1 MQDQDV
7 RSLSKSSLWD
17 ITNSTLN
24 PNASQSA
31 SPIHR
36 GIILQILQIL
46 SSDENSNSQPDKPA
60 NKFLVL
66 SDSVYCDK
74 FLFYANAAKKFEEM
88 SLKPNDVLQ
97 CNIVSTKGKAL
108 VVIDFNVTSLSVPSQ
123 IGDPTD
129 ISECNS
135 RLPDGHITADIPRSR
150 QPVISNNKS
159 SYQNESQDSDR
170 NQYNPI
176 SMLNIYSM
184 DFMIRGRVLK
194 KDQLR
199 TFNSAKGQG
208 HVFSVQIMDDSQVPM
223 NIIKATFFNEMA
235 VKFHGELEEKKV
247 YIFCS
252 GDLKP
257 KNAKFNNTRH
267 QCEIIFNKKSS
278 IMESA
283 DAGHIAEETYNFELL
298 NMINSYDKY
307 HTLDILVV
315 VKTVAEPEE
324 INLRAGGTTTK
335 RTVSVYDES
344 GLAVDFSVWG
354 NMKGEE
360 HLAPGTI
367 VAVRNVSVNEFR
379 GRCLSSKS
387 DTYASTDFPQDLTR
401 YKELLQFCES
411 GTQIHSLN
419 PERGAEGS
427 TYKPR
432 YIKTFREIEDDA
444 AVKFGSVHDDDRKK
458 PIFYNAMGIVS
469 YIPGKNLYYNA
480 CPVDKCAKKLTE
492 SGDGHWQCEKCGGT
506 FDKPMAKY
514 IGKAKLTDDSNS
526 IYVTINTDK
535 VGQKVIGK
543 TAQETAEALDGP
555 MSDSEDFTTHL
566 RDRCMIDYYFTLM
579 VKQEYYMGDW
589 STKYYLINAEKA
601 EENYPR
607 CIKTLLSN
615 IEAYDSMVNN
625 MVF

>member
-1 MQDQDV
+1 MQDQAPS
-7 RSLSKSSLWD
+7 SLSKSSLWD
-17 ITNSTLN
+17 ITNSTVN
-24 PNASQSA
+24 PNASQGA

-36 GIILQILQIL
+36 GIILQILQII
-46 SSDENSNSQPDKPA
+46 SSDENSQSADKPT

-74 FLFYANAAKKFEEM
+74 FLFYANAAKKFDEM
-88 SLKPNDVLQ
+88 SLKVNDVLQ

-108 VVIDFNVTSLSVPSQ
+108 VVIDFNVTSVSVPTT

-129 ISECNS
+129 ISECSSKLQDHN
-135 RLPDGHITADIPRSR
+135 INADIPKSRSS
-150 QPVISNNKS
+150 VIHNDRS
-159 SYQNESQDSDR
+159 SYGNEDSDSI
-170 NQYNPI
+170 QYNPI

-208 HVFSVQIMDDSQVPM
+208 HVFSIQIMDDSSLPK

-235 VKFHGELEEKKV
+235 VKYHAELEEKLV

-252 GDLKP
+252 GDIKP
-257 KNAKFNNTRH
+257 KNAKFNNTKH
-267 QCEIIFNKKSS
+267 DCEIVFNKKSS
-278 IMESA
+278 IVASA
-283 DAGHIAEETYNFELL
+283 DVKHIAAETYNFELL

-307 HTLDILVV
+307 HTMDIMVV
-315 VKTVAEPEE
+315 VRKVGEPEE
-324 INLRAGGTTTK
+324 INLRAGGTTSK

-360 HLAPGTI
+360 LLVPEQI
-367 VAVRNVSVNEFR
+367 VAIRNVSVNEFR
-379 GRCLSSKS
+379 GRCLSSKA
-387 DTYASTDFPQDLTR
+387 DTSASTDFPQNLNR
-401 YKELLQFCES
+401 YKELLQFCEA
-411 GTQIHSLN
+411 GTQVHSLN

-432 YIKTFREIEDDA
+432 YLKSFKDIEDDA
-444 AVKFGSVHDDDRKK
+444 TVKFEACHDDDRKR

-469 YIPGKNLYYNA
+469 YIPGKNLFYNA
-480 CPVDKCAKKLTE
+480 CPVDKCAKKLV
-492 SGDGHWQCEKCGGT
+492 DGADGQWHCEKCGGC
-506 FDKPMAKY
+506 FDAPMPKF
-514 IGKAKLTDDSNS
+514 IGKAKLTDHTTS

-535 VGQKVIGK
+535 VGQKVLGK
-543 TAQETAEALDGP
+543 TAQEVADATGP
-555 MSDSEDFTTHL
+555 MGDSEEFTTYL

-579 VKQEYYMGDW
+579 VKQEYYQGEW
-589 STKYYLINAEKA
+589 FTKYYLINADMPQ
-601 EENYPR
+601 ENYSR
-607 CIKTLLSN
+607 CIKLLQANIDAYENMCSN
-615 IEAYDSMVNN
+615 MAY
-625 MVF
+625 